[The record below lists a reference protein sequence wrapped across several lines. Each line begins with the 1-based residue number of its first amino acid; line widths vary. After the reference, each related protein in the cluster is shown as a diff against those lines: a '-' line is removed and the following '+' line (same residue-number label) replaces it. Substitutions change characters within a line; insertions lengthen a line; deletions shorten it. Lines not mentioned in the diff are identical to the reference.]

1 MRLKMKA
8 KNNIIG
14 KVIRAISSTIP
25 REDADEQR
33 TNAGCTSID
42 QVERIGRNNPLPSR
56 PVKVKFTD
64 KSDVDHL
71 LKNKK
76 KTT

>member
-1 MRLKMKA
+1 MP
-8 KNNIIG
+8 G
-14 KVIRAISSTIP
+14 D
-25 REDADEQR
+25 DADEQR

-42 QVERIGRNNPLPSR
+42 QVERVGTYNPLRPR

-71 LKNKK
+71 LKHN
-76 KTT
+76 